1 MFKNYSFFA
10 LFPFLNQLNQIEE
23 VLFVVKDLDG
33 YDSIKRL
40 LDGLK
45 DETEK
50 WLISNFDQWRSE
62 SLMAISTGD
71 LTYVLLNL
79 IPIILKYKSIRVSG
93 K

>member
-1 MFKNYSFFA
+1 MENMKNGSFSA
-10 LFPFLNQLNQIEE
+10 LIPFLNQLNQIEE

-33 YDSIKRL
+33 YDTIKRL

-71 LTYVLLNL
+71 LTYVAPNSISINL
-79 IPIILKYKSIRVSG
+79 K
-93 K
+93 